1 MFRFVKHNFMKFASP
16 VDPRTI
22 ALFLACALAFYTGMR
37 FEMVNTQ
44 NVKIAWKNEQIST
57 AAALHAALKDANAKI
72 VLANNEVEKINVES
86 NKREAKR
93 STEHANL
100 LARYNAERMRVE
112 ALRSKGEDSASASSS
127 QCPTTF
133 AEGFVS
139 YEAGNSIISLA
150 AEADKYLDGF
160 RDAQLYIKTIK
171 DLCE

>member
-1 MFRFVKHNFMKFASP
+1 MLQYLKHNLLGFVSP
-16 VDPRTI
+16 TDIRTA
-22 ALFLACALAFYTGMR
+22 ALFIACAVAFFMGLR

-139 YEAGNSIISLA
+139 YEAGNSIISLT

-160 RDAQLYIKTIK
+160 RDAQAYIKTIK
-171 DLCE
+171 ALCE